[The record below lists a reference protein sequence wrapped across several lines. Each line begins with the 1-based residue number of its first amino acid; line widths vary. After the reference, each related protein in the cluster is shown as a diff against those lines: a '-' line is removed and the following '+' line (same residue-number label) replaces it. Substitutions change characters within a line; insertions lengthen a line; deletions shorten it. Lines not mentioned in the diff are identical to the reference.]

1 LIFTVPEGEFISDG
15 MPYDWYLKGDKR
27 DFGFRTA
34 AGLDFAKTYA
44 TGIPWKSFII
54 SYKGIDA
61 DNDGKADDIN
71 KDGKIDDSDK
81 TALSPTNLSEA
92 HKRGLQAT
100 YTLETKVTV
109 CSAITIMTNF
119 RIPSFL

>member
-1 LIFTVPEGEFISDG
+1 VALNGDLIFTVPEGEFISDG

-27 DFGFRTA
+27 DFVLRTA

-44 TGIPWKSFII
+44 TGISPWKSFII

-81 TALSPTNLSEA
+81 TALSPTN
-92 HKRGLQAT
+92 
-100 YTLETKVTV
+100 
-109 CSAITIMTNF
+109 
-119 RIPSFL
+119 

>member
-1 LIFTVPEGEFISDG
+1 VALNGDLIFTVPEGEFISDG

-44 TGIPWKSFII
+44 TEFLHGNPLLFRTKEWMQTMMES
-54 SYKGIDA
+54 
-61 DNDGKADDIN
+61 DDIN

-81 TALSPTNLSEA
+81 TALSPTNI
-92 HKRGLQAT
+92 R
-100 YTLETKVTV
+100 
-109 CSAITIMTNF
+109 SA
-119 RIPSFL
+119 

>member
-1 LIFTVPEGEFISDG
+1 VIKETF
-15 MPYDWYLKGDKR
+15 
-27 DFGFRTA
+27 FRTA

-44 TGIPWKSFII
+44 TGISMEILYYFTKELM
-54 SYKGIDA
+54 

-81 TALSPTNLSEA
+81 TALSPTNLISEA
-92 HKRGLQAT
+92 HKRGLQVHT

-109 CSAITIMTNF
+109 CLITIMTHF

>member
-1 LIFTVPEGEFISDG
+1 VIKETLF
-15 MPYDWYLKGDKR
+15 
-27 DFGFRTA
+27 FRTA

-44 TGIPWKSFII
+44 TGILHGNFII

-81 TALSPTNLSEA
+81 TALSPT
-92 HKRGLQAT
+92 
-100 YTLETKVTV
+100 
-109 CSAITIMTNF
+109 I
-119 RIPSFL
+119 